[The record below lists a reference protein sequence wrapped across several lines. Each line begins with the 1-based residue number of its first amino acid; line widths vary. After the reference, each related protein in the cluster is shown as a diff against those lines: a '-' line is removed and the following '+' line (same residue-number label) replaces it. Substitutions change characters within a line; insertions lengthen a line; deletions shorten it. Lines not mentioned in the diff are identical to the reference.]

1 MQAANVGDSAAFF
14 TPFPK
19 RRSAPPEVVPLTA
32 DHRVANPDER
42 QRLEGARCLR
52 LLRACDSLPSSS
64 HWPRTQPGASSACPF
79 KEGEPPG

>member
-1 MQAANVGDSAAFF
+1 MGGGTQAANVGDSAAFF

-42 QRLEGARCLR
+42 QRLEGACCL
-52 LLRACDSLPSSS
+52 
-64 HWPRTQPGASSACPF
+64 
-79 KEGEPPG
+79 